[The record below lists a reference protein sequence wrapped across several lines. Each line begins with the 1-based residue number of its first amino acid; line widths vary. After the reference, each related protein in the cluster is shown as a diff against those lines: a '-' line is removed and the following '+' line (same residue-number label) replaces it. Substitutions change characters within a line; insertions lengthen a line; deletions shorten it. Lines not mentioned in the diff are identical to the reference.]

1 MYFLQFST
9 YCGIEI
15 PVSVTPLLSFEG
27 DKNQK
32 NGMIIPENI
41 YSQNEKK
48 HYMKIQNWD
57 SRDKVC
63 GNNFIKAGLDL
74 IFQISMYILVFPS

>member
-32 NGMIIPENI
+32 NGMIIPEKN
-41 YSQNEKK
+41 
-48 HYMKIQNWD
+48 
-57 SRDKVC
+57 
-63 GNNFIKAGLDL
+63 L
-74 IFQISMYILVFPS
+74 FPK